1 LCAICLHNFLKSIND
16 EQPALKRLY
25 CPPNFVDCE
34 DENGNL
40 TPGGWRF
47 IEKINMQIM
56 RKGPPCRAT
65 QKAFRQRD
73 ALAQYFLTVEGEVR
87 WQYEYIQRGRHT
99 A

>member
-1 LCAICLHNFLKSIND
+1 
-16 EQPALKRLY
+16 
-25 CPPNFVDCE
+25 
-34 DENGNL
+34 
-40 TPGGWRF
+40 
-47 IEKINMQIM
+47 M

-73 ALAQYFLTVEGEVR
+73 ALAQYFLTVEGEVP